1 MHACTL
7 YYAYSHAV
15 LNNIITI
22 SLFTDIEMRDEVR
35 NTPVNVAARLGH
47 DR

>member
-1 MHACTL
+1 MHACT
-7 YYAYSHAV
+7 YAYSHAA

-22 SLFTDIEMRDEVR
+22 LSLFTDIEMRDEVR